1 VADAGGGSEIIWNPA
16 GIVARGVT
24 SGLSGRQI
32 ITELQQAG
40 LGVRTSVVYRMI
52 GEVRAAIANREG
64 VAAMDTSLMPRADQY
79 APWQTART
87 GYSTQLL
94 VVTRD
99 RETGAIGTSVSSYIT
114 ADPHTPDEAIAAKEA
129 DWE

>member
-1 VADAGGGSEIIWNPA
+1 
-16 GIVARGVT
+16 
-24 SGLSGRQI
+24 
-32 ITELQQAG
+32 
-40 LGVRTSVVYRMI
+40 
-52 GEVRAAIANREG
+52 
-64 VAAMDTSLMPRADQY
+64 MDTSLMPRADQY

-129 DWE
+129 DWEEMTATGNEYDDQQYLGAIPYNLFAMGPNV